1 MDFVYARQRNQMES
15 NANYSTVEKKR
26 IANEKTKDNEQK
38 QKKNH
43 IHIAE
48 GKLRKQ
54 MNDSNANK

>member
-1 MDFVYARQRNQMES
+1 MES
-15 NANYSTVEKKR
+15 KANYSTVEKKR